1 MSRTVLLD
9 SGPIGLITN
18 PRASPSA
25 EACGR
30 SVVDAIAGGAV
41 VLLPEIADY
50 EVRRELIRARRVAG
64 IGRLDAF
71 IAQVEYLPI
80 QTPAMRQAAMFWAE
94 ARREGRPTAPDPAL
108 DADVILAAQAATL
121 DRADVI
127 VATTNP
133 RHLSRYV
140 PAALWT
146 DIVQASDVPRPYSP
160 DADTLPGP
168 LKRAGDVGPIR
179 LRRETRSASI
189 QSCNAIV
196 WPPEIRARTARRRH
210 RFRRRP

>member
-9 SGPIGLITN
+9 SGPLGLITN
-18 PRASPSA
+18 PRASPPA

-30 SVVDAIAGGAV
+30 WVVAVIAGGAI
-41 VLLPEIADY
+41 VLVPEIADY

-80 QTPAMRQAAMFWAE
+80 QTAAMRQAAVFWAE
-94 ARREGRPTAPDPAL
+94 ARLQGRPTAPDPAL

-121 DRADVI
+121 DRAEVI

-140 PAALWT
+140 PAAPWT
-146 DIVQASDVPRPYSP
+146 DIV
-160 DADTLPGP
+160 
-168 LKRAGDVGPIR
+168 
-179 LRRETRSASI
+179 
-189 QSCNAIV
+189 
-196 WPPEIRARTARRRH
+196 
-210 RFRRRP
+210 